1 MPTPQREASTTM
13 TLRHLLI
20 CAACA
25 TFMPLAH
32 ASNSA
37 EMCISSNSTQNGVAV
52 HNGCDTNVFILW
64 CGELK
69 YSDKR
74 CGDGS
79 NGRYFTHSDN
89 IKPGGTKHIDTKGS
103 VKVVGCKGRIG
114 FGPDGP
120 FEDVGGGQIICK

>member
-69 YSDKR
+69 YSDSHSTQRQNLVSRVVQQQCLHLVLRSTISTLLKQR
-74 CGDGS
+74 HCNVQLS
-79 NGRYFTHSDN
+79 NN
-89 IKPGGTKHIDTKGS
+89 LEKL
-103 VKVVGCKGRIG
+103 
-114 FGPDGP
+114 
-120 FEDVGGGQIICK
+120 FERLSII

>member
-1 MPTPQREASTTM
+1 M

-64 CGELK
+64 
-69 YSDKR
+69 S
-74 CGDGS
+74 
-79 NGRYFTHSDN
+79 T
-89 IKPGGTKHIDTKGS
+89 
-103 VKVVGCKGRIG
+103 
-114 FGPDGP
+114 
-120 FEDVGGGQIICK
+120 